1 MKQTI
6 EGLIYHR
13 MDALKGVKGTY
24 DKNEWEAH
32 KQGAVN
38 TIDSLMDNL
47 LEAGTLSQ
55 EDYQGLDDLLDTLAD
70 MPY

>member
-6 EGLIYHR
+6 EKLIYQR
-13 MDALKGVKGTY
+13 MEALQALKKTY
-24 DKNEWEAH
+24 TKNEWKICVTGVAI
-32 KQGAVN
+32 
-38 TIDSLMDNL
+38 TIDNLMDNS

-70 MPY
+70 MSY

>member
-13 MDALKGVKGTY
+13 MEVLQALKKTY

-38 TIDSLMDNL
+38 TIDKLMDDL
-47 LEAGTLSQ
+47 LEAGTLSPS
-55 EDYQGLDDLLDTLAD
+55 EYQGLDDLLDTLAD

>member
-13 MDALKGVKGTY
+13 MEALQGVKETY
-24 DKNEWEAH
+24 TETEWEAH

-38 TIDSLMDNL
+38 TIDKLMDDL
-47 LEAGTLSQ
+47 LEAGTLSPS
-55 EDYQGLDDLLDTLAD
+55 EYQGLDDLLDTLAD